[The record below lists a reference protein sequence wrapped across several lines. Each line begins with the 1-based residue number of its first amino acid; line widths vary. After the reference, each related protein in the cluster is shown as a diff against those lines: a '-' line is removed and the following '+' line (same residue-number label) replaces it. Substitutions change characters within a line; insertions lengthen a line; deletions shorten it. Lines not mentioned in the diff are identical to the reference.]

1 MTQVSEATERS
12 ARAPSAT
19 SRARSRRRGLGVLAL
34 LAVVVLAA
42 TMPLWGLESY
52 TLSVAYTVVFYAAV
66 AQAWNL
72 MSGFTGYISF
82 AHGALVGIGSYAGVL
97 AMNAGSGLVVAILAG
112 AVTAVVSSLLI
123 GLPSLRLHGIAFA
136 FATIFFQAALLIAV
150 QKAVPLTGGSQG
162 LTAKDIVPLETL
174 FIAMVVVAG
183 TATLLVHLLR
193 RSRLGLRLLSIR
205 EDETAARTIGIGTV
219 RLKLGAF
226 ALSAMFAGAAGAVH
240 AFFLATIFPQNVFTL
255 QSSVEPLVLTL
266 IGGTASAIGPVVM
279 AAIYGISQ
287 EVLQQLGSELH
298 LAMLGVVLVL
308 AVLFARNGLAGL
320 VTTWRDRRR
329 KGRADD

>member
-1 MTQVSEATERS
+1 MTTDTV
-12 ARAPSAT
+12 ARTPST
-19 SRARSRRRGLGVLAL
+19 TVRARRHGYGT
-34 LAVVVLAA
+34 LAVVAVAVLAA
-42 TMPLWGLESY
+42 TMPLWGLDSY
-52 TLSVAYTVVFYAAV
+52 TLSVAYTIAFYAAV

-82 AHGALVGIGSYAGVL
+82 AHGALVGIGSYAGIL
-97 AMNAGSGLVVAILAG
+97 AMNAGSGLVVAMLCGAATAG
-112 AVTAVVSSLLI
+112 VAAMLI
-123 GLPSLRLHGIAFA
+123 GLPSLRLRGIAFA

-162 LTAKDIVPLETL
+162 LTATDIVPLETL
-174 FIAMVVVAG
+174 FTAMVVVAG
-183 TATLLVHLLR
+183 GATLVVHLLR

-205 EDETAARTIGIGTV
+205 EDETAARAIGIGTV

-226 ALSAMFAGAAGAVH
+226 AVSAVFAGAAGAVH

-266 IGGTASAIGPVVM
+266 IGGVASAAGPVVM
-279 AAIYGISQ
+279 SAIYGISQ
-287 EVLQQLGSELH
+287 EALQQLGSELH
-298 LAMLGVVLVL
+298 LAMLGAILVL

-320 VTTWRDRRR
+320 VTSWRARRR
-329 KGRADD
+329 KESSDE